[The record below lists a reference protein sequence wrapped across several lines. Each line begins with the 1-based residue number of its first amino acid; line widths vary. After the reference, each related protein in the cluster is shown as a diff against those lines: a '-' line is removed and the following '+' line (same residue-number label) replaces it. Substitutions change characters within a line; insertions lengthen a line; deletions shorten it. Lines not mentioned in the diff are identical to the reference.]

1 MLSERRETSN
11 AVSLRLYGIVLL
23 AAVCLMGLGTWT
35 TYHGVWRQD
44 QYQLINLGQVVY
56 DGGRLYVD
64 CWENKPPGVAWIV
77 ASVLWVT
84 GGSEMAP
91 WIFPGVL
98 GFAGIAV
105 LYWSLRRVFGLAASV
120 AVSLY
125 ACLMF
130 STRAYDAPSN
140 HPDYYS
146 AMFSLMGTSLFL
158 VALKQP
164 GGTIRLSALAGLM
177 WGLSAV
183 SRQTGVT
190 SPVVWI
196 VTALFLSLRRP
207 SLRTHYWKLAAFSS
221 LTFTAVVA
229 SAIVL
234 LWCRGNAVEAY
245 HAVFRFNE
253 SLLTMEHWANA
264 AQSLYKLIQVHG
276 PLGLPLAF
284 ALFSVFSVRHAPR
297 AMGLASPCTLALAIW
312 FIVENWFALIGPS
325 QIDRYWLATWVPMLF
340 LAADGFCV
348 IVERVRE
355 EPRNRYRAIVAVG
368 GVLAIVLTYPLVD
381 RYKNGRYYDGFI
393 CSVTQYMTRADL
405 LMERGTL
412 RALGRQIQR
421 LVPEH
426 EKIYVL
432 NYDPGIYVYSKRACA
447 ARFTYPRGARQR
459 EEIVSELEKRST
471 SLILVP
477 VDFDP
482 ARQWSFSKQQVRRLY
497 QAMSRYEDIGA
508 YLAYRFLV
516 RPRIGESK

>member
-1 MLSERRETSN
+1 M
-11 AVSLRLYGIVLL
+11 
-23 AAVCLMGLGTWT
+23 MGLGTWT

-56 DGGRLYVD
+56 DGGRLYID

-84 GGSEMAP
+84 GGSELAP

-98 GFAGIAV
+98 GFVGIAV

-120 AVSLY
+120 AVSLF

-164 GGTIRLSALAGLM
+164 GGSIRFGALTGLM
-177 WGLSAV
+177 WALSAI

-190 SPVVWI
+190 GPAVWI
-196 VTALFLSLRRP
+196 VTALFLSLRSP
-207 SLRTHYWKLAAFSS
+207 SLRTHYRKLAAFTAS
-221 LTFTAVVA
+221 TFMAVVA
-229 SAIVL
+229 GAVVL

-253 SLLTMEHWANA
+253 SLFTGEHWANA
-264 AQSLYKLIQVHG
+264 AQTLHKLIQVHG

-284 ALFSVFSVRHAPR
+284 ALLSVLSVRHARR
-297 AMGLASPCTLALAIW
+297 ATGLASACTIALAIW
-312 FIVENWFALIGPS
+312 FLVENWFALIGPS

-348 IVERVRE
+348 TVERVRA
-355 EPRNRYRAIVAVG
+355 EPRNRRRAIVAVG
-368 GVLAIVLTYPLVD
+368 GVLAIVLTHPLVE

-412 RALGRQIQR
+412 RALGRSVQR

-447 ARFTYPRGARQR
+447 VRFTYPRGVLQQ
-459 EEIVSELEKRST
+459 EEIVSELEKRSA

-482 ARQWSFSKQQVRRLY
+482 ARQWGLSEQRVRRLY
-497 QAMSRYEDIGA
+497 QAISPYE
-508 YLAYRFLV
+508 YLGSYLEYRFLL
-516 RPRIGESK
+516 RQNMGEGDWDSGQA